1 MMRLGMSRCRS
12 TRATPLAMLSA
23 VDARRWFG
31 GGKAETNP
39 YKTLGLK
46 TGASAKDVKKA
57 YRVLAKKLHPD
68 APGGDA
74 ERFQEVQKAYEQV
87 KTGKWVPSTEG
98 GGGGENNRYA
108 GFSYQTNSHSKVSYD
123 DFFKEMHSGKK
134 VETTEEE
141 MADAAAA
148 AKKKRPNPMG
158 ASEETVQAW
167 FRLIFVWST
176 TFIVAR
182 VLLIAMFPPKRDHHK
197 KKQIK
202 PLKHREVVA

>member
-1 MMRLGMSRCRS
+1 MAAQSVLE
-12 TRATPLAMLSA
+12 L
-23 VDARRWFG
+23 RRFFG
-31 GGKAETNP
+31 GGKEQNP

-46 TGASAKDVKKA
+46 NGASAKEVKKA

-98 GGGGENNRYA
+98 GKGGENNRYA
-108 GFSYQTNSHSKVSYD
+108 GFSYTTNSHSKVSYD
-123 DFFKEMHSGKK
+123 DFFKEMHTGKK
-134 VETTEEE
+134 VEMTEEE

-148 AKKKRPNPMG
+148 AKKKRGNPMG

-182 VLLIAMFPPKRDHHK
+182 VLLIAMFPPKREQHK

-202 PLKHREVVA
+202 PIKTRDAL